1 MHPLLA
7 ALPTKRKVRHHRRI
21 QHCRS
26 ARLDRRAMTALALP
40 APGRFEASHQ
50 RSGVPHVWRVPVLH
64 RGCHVRLRCRQLS
77 VLQIVCGR
85 ADASVCWASRVSAHE
100 RQRTIQKKVGRSS
113 AVRAET
119 GGPVVRAVRRTRGS
133 FIPREEARHV
143 RKQPRPATC
152 RRRRRR
158 PSRRPN
164 RLPPPRGAASAARLM
179 AAQPAA
185 PERRRSKRGPR
196 VRARAVGRAGGGRS
210 PGHAT
215 GERVLAYSCSK
226 GSPWR
231 LQL

>member
-85 ADASVCWASRVSAHE
+85 ADAIRLRECFCARKAAHN
-100 RQRTIQKKVGRSS
+100 TKKSWPFISS
-113 AVRAET
+113 ACRDGWARGPCRAEDSRIIYT
-119 GGPVVRAVRRTRGS
+119 QGRGPPCEKTA
-133 FIPREEARHV
+133 PPRHV
-143 RKQPRPATC
+143 P
-152 RRRRRR
+152 
-158 PSRRPN
+158 
-164 RLPPPRGAASAARLM
+164 
-179 AAQPAA
+179 PAA
-185 PERRRSKRGPR
+185 PATQPATEQAAAAAWCRLRRPPDGRPARRPRAAPQQTRSEGARSGGRASRWRKKSWARDR
-196 VRARAVGRAGGGRS
+196 RARVS
-210 PGHAT
+210 
-215 GERVLAYSCSK
+215 
-226 GSPWR
+226 
-231 LQL
+231 LQLQ

>member
-85 ADASVCWASRVSAHE
+85 ADAIRLRECFCARKAAHN
-100 RQRTIQKKVGRSS
+100 TKKSWPFISS
-113 AVRAET
+113 ACRDER
-119 GGPVVRAVRRTRGS
+119 PVVRAVRRTRGS